1 MKDRLERTGVALAT
15 FLAASWAAA
24 SAVGWVL
31 KWTTPVEP
39 LTPAPVIGVV
49 QPAATPPD
57 TVALARLLGG
67 SPDARRPAA
76 GDATAARLKLSGIL
90 AGRQGTSP
98 GALAL
103 ISVDGTTARPY
114 RVGSAVLDDWTLQTV
129 TPRTATLRLGRASD
143 PQAASGPTLTLEL
156 PATANL
162 AVNPSAGTG
171 RAVAP

>member
-1 MKDRLERTGVALAT
+1 MERAGVALAT

-24 SAVGWVL
+24 SAVGWAL
-31 KWTTPVEP
+31 KWTPPFEP
-39 LTPAPVIGVV
+39 LAPAPVVGAV
-49 QPAATPPD
+49 QPAVNPPD
-57 TVALARLLGG
+57 AAALARLLGG

-90 AGRQGTSP
+90 AGRQTTSP

-103 ISVDGTTARPY
+103 ISVDGATARPY

-129 TPRTATLRLGRASD
+129 TPRTAVLRLGRASD
-143 PQAASGPTLTLEL
+143 PTIASGPTLTLEL

-162 AVNPSAGTG
+162 PVNPPAGPG